1 MTIALEEEHELG
13 DIVNLNMSQKP
24 SKSGLESSRSES
36 AATNNGVV
44 ESDLSLRD
52 EIATIEAAYTSTSV
66 SPEER
71 KVQIKAELKGF
82 CTLLLF
88 IFLEG
93 WNDGTLGL

>member
-1 MTIALEEEHELG
+1 MSIALEEEHELG
-13 DIVNLNMSQKP
+13 DIVNLNMSKKP
-24 SKSGLESSRSES
+24 SKSGLDYRS

-71 KVQIKAELKGF
+71 KVQIKAELKDF

>member
-1 MTIALEEEHELG
+1 MSIALEEEHELG
-13 DIVNLNMSQKP
+13 DIVNLNMSKKP
-24 SKSGLESSRSES
+24 SKSGLDSRS

-88 IFLEG
+88 IFLGG

>member
-1 MTIALEEEHELG
+1 MTSALEEEHELG
-13 DIVNLNMSQKP
+13 DIVNLNMSKKP
-24 SKSGLESSRSES
+24 SKSGLESSRS

-44 ESDLSLRD
+44 ESDLSLID

>member
-1 MTIALEEEHELG
+1 MSIALEEEHELG
-13 DIVNLNMSQKP
+13 DIVNLNMSKKP
-24 SKSGLESSRSES
+24 SKSGLDSRS

-52 EIATIEAAYTSTSV
+52 EIATIGAAYTSTTV

-82 CTLLLF
+82 CALLLF

>member
-1 MTIALEEEHELG
+1 MSIALEEEHELG
-13 DIVNLNMSQKP
+13 DIVNLNMSKKP
-24 SKSGLESSRSES
+24 SKSGLDSRS